1 MKILSW
7 NVNGLRSCMD
17 KGLLDVI
24 ASAHYSVVLLQE
36 TRSRRIP
43 GSLGPPSWHAFLNP
57 ADRPGYSGVLS
68 LTRRPPLSVTHGI
81 GERSL
86 DREGRVTTLEFPGL
100 FIMNAYFVNAR
111 PDLSRLGDKIAF
123 DRALQ
128 QRVQLLSR
136 TKPVVL
142 CGDLNVAHE
151 DRDLARP
158 RANRGRA
165 GFTMEERRWFSDFL
179 ASGFLDTFRLF
190 TAAGGHYTWW
200 SYRSNARERNIGWR
214 VDYCLV
220 SRSLRRRVR
229 RASILDGVTGS
240 DHAPVTLDLAD

>member
-1 MKILSW
+1 
-7 NVNGLRSCMD
+7 
-17 KGLLDVI
+17 
-24 ASAHYSVVLLQE
+24 
-36 TRSRRIP
+36 
-43 GSLGPPSWHAFLNP
+43 LGA
-57 ADRPGYSGVLS
+57 
-68 LTRRPPLSVTHGI
+68 
-81 GERSL
+81 
-86 DREGRVTTLEFPGL
+86 
-100 FIMNAYFVNAR
+100 
-111 PDLSRLGDKIAF
+111 KIAF